1 MRCEIWVYLWKRYG
15 IIQKDV
21 SINRKLYGYEW
32 IKNKDA
38 FNCISKQDW
47 HSPVYSGRFGYIALH
62 CSTSLNICMVMQFI
76 S

>member
-38 FNCISKQDW
+38 FNCISKQTGTRQCTRA
-47 HSPVYSGRFGYIALH
+47 VSGTLHYIAVHL
-62 CSTSLNICMVMQFI
+62 
-76 S
+76 